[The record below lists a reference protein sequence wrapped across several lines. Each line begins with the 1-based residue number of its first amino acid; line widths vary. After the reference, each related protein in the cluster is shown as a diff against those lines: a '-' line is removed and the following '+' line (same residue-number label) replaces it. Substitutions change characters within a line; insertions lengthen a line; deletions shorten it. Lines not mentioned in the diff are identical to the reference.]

1 MRLRNFLM
9 VGLALTLLFP
19 FAASA
24 VDWTAVGSTGA
35 MDEGSLAV
43 YATNDAALFFAS
55 GTTGNIISY
64 FNVVNNSGTDTPPWT
79 TLDLTSKDGSAN
91 GNVTAVLYRVPKCS
105 GSAIAVRSALAVGRP
120 PRPSRP
126 AALASSISRT
136 MPTSSRCSWTGP
148 PHGIPDSV
156 RPAAPLIV
164 RFPSAPLPS
173 GRGAVL
179 CSDGF
184 VQASGII
191 STCSH
196 SSDGMEGTGM

>member
-35 MDEGSLAV
+35 IDEGSLAV
-43 YATNDAALFFAS
+43 YATNDASLFFAS

-91 GNVTAVLYRVPKCS
+91 SNVTAVLYRVPKCS
-105 GSAIAVRSALAVGRP
+105 GSALAVCSALSSETSTTPVCTSCSTGQLDFANNAYFIKVLVDRSAITA
-120 PRPSRP
+120 SP
-126 AALASSISRT
+126 AFYGLRL
-136 MPTSSRCSWTGP
+136 R
-148 PHGIPDSV
+148 
-156 RPAAPLIV
+156 
-164 RFPSAPLPS
+164 
-173 GRGAVL
+173 
-179 CSDGF
+179 
-184 VQASGII
+184 
-191 STCSH
+191 
-196 SSDGMEGTGM
+196 